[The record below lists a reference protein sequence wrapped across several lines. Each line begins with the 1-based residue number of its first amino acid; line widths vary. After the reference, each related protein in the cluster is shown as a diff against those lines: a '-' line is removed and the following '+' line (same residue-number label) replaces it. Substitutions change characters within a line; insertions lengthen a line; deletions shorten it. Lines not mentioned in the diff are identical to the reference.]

1 MKRLILDYYRRWALV
16 LALAAAF
23 AIWLGGFIARHPDLP
38 FEFWDLLLAMWTGA
52 AGLNFDFQRGALR
65 PMAVLPLSGRQL
77 GRSWW
82 LATVP
87 IPAVAMSALLFL
99 GAEIFCHLHPGHSFP
114 ARPLV
119 LASLFTLVWQGVMFT
134 MIINA
139 ARGFGANKWEFMR
152 NSFVSVVAIV
162 VFFGSM
168 ILCLN
173 ASKSVLKSAI
183 LLGAGG
189 LLTIVGWAFAE
200 RFDARRAGLYLGRVE
215 QPSVRPRGLRLTPL
229 KLRSPSPAELAA
241 AGPGGFSY
249 LLGAFCLRSF
259 LTITALVVLLGLL
272 FGLQKQFFG
281 QQPLRVVWTTM
292 GAWLA
297 GWVLVF
303 NSFLPMMRH
312 VRFLRTL
319 PFSVGRLAAVMVG
332 LVVIPFVALTALMGV
347 FAWLFLGAPVAIAV
361 LDSCALILASVA
373 LCVFFAVWRGIGVQA
388 YALLLVTMF
397 GSFFAQIRWQMSLHQ
412 TTLPLGAV
420 SALAVVG
427 VLLAFVLTRLA
438 LIRGCGAYRI
448 PANPPGMFPMGARN

>member
-23 AIWLGGFIARHPDLP
+23 GIWLGGFIARHPDLP
-38 FEFWDLLLAMWTGA
+38 FEFWNLLLAMWTGA
-52 AGLNFDFQRGALR
+52 VGLNFDFQRGALR

-87 IPAVAMSALLFL
+87 IPAVAMTTLLFL
-99 GAEIFCHLHPGHSFP
+99 GAEISCQLHPGQPFP

-173 ASKSVLKSAI
+173 ASKSVLKSAV

-189 LLTIVGWAFAE
+189 LLTIAGWAFAE
-200 RFDARRAGLYLGRVE
+200 RFDARRAGLFLGRIEPPNVC
-215 QPSVRPRGLRLTPL
+215 PRGLRLTPL
-229 KLRSPSPAELAA
+229 KLKSPSPAELAA
-241 AGPGGFSY
+241 AGRGGLSY

-259 LTITALVVLLGLL
+259 LTITAIVVLLGLL
-272 FGLQKQFFG
+272 FAFQKRFFG
-281 QQPLRVVWTTM
+281 QQPLWVVWTTL

-297 GWVLVF
+297 GWFLVF

-312 VRFLRTL
+312 LRFLRTL
-319 PFSVGRLAAVMVG
+319 PFSAGRLAAALVG

-347 FAWLFLGAPVAIAV
+347 FAWLFLGAPVALSV
-361 LDSCALILASVA
+361 LDSCAFTLASVA
-373 LCVFFAVWRGIGVQA
+373 LCAFFAVWRGSGVQA

-397 GSFFAQIRWQMSLHQ
+397 GTFFGQIKWQMLLHQ
-412 TTLPLGAV
+412 TALPLGAV
-420 SALAVVG
+420 FAVAVVG

-438 LIRGCGAYRI
+438 LVHGCGAYRI
-448 PANPPGMFPMGARN
+448 PSNPPGIFSMGARN